1 MESYQPHNT
10 SLRIDTDWSA
20 EDNLNFLPQT
30 SALSSLSPSGRDV
43 PSFRVSNSPTRTSF
57 EKPPPSPRRDASL
70 KNASRGNESKKLLAH
85 VLEQIKDRNM
95 PPAVYDVLASA
106 AENLNERKLGS
117 FIGRVVKRKDTGKDV
132 KAAIYADDESD
143 DEDEGTFSTDATLEL
158 MTRLRDLLIISASQ
172 GWQIFDDGMSQD
184 PYMQRTSSG
193 GRFSSP
199 FRRSLQPGG
208 KRSRSPSP
216 GSTARETTSTG
227 GGLLTQCISAISS
240 VISEDCRFRI
250 ASPSPS
256 RPPYSL
262 QAVTLE
268 VSQFLLHAYRHASEI
283 VSQIVFALI
292 PAFTTFPK
300 EMHARL
306 LAFFEECVTR
316 SALEELSLIQGTR
329 DIKSSQ
335 GKRSNQIEEQNETT
349 VSIRVDEAFDDP
361 QSAGIS
367 QWMPWSRI
375 GAQLVTLRS
384 TNSPFQSP
392 SIYNYASFFSPLLA
406 AILENVDF
414 VRNRV
419 EVLQRLYRLLEA
431 IITLKLDAH
440 LDVLE
445 IIAYHTPNAR
455 RSATCLLTT
464 FWPKA
469 VGHVVVSKSPVLRK
483 FLDLQ
488 AGTKLPPY
496 ETSYHVHQFVPW
508 FFLDLGQSTLDKPEC
523 DACVNPVQGFGLFC
537 PFCIC
542 TVHFNC
548 YHYPE
553 GNLSINYSLNTD
565 ANVKQVAMYRL
576 SPILDRRTVAGA
588 GTVQTQNHNFRLV
601 NIFTLCLCMLCQKPL
616 WGSHTQG
623 LQCTTCLRFAH
634 SACVSTIHVPPC
646 GNARNDWSCVT
657 VPPSTLVQ
665 SCTEFYK
672 DLFTLTE
679 QDIKGGGYEDVSI
692 IYSSLS
698 TQIQIINNGLELG
711 SIVMSE
717 RNSSRTQRQG
727 VPTFQLHNLHSWCE
741 QYLSSE
747 TLPISPA
754 ISEYLE
760 ENQVFRRNL
769 NMMFEWSNLVYI
781 ASAIKTTYAINPTS
795 EMLSVSALQV
805 ESALDSEENNSPF
818 EVVSLAHMRDVLGYE
833 FNVHSD
839 AAARLLLSHMH
850 HVGLFDRVDL
860 EPNLFVSDTQDTYC
874 SFPLPI
880 GLDESPDVETL
891 FASVE
896 ACLSDLDLSVNEAG
910 FLLLC
915 RRLWPSGMASE
926 YALTRLTRTIVSW
939 VLSEASFI
947 LFPSKFRDKDLA
959 TILRDYLA
967 KQRALP
973 GVRPASDP
981 LPWPSMPNGRP
992 APSSSV
998 NNGGDYVASRKA
1010 LLSRYAIPW
1019 LLALHNQNPENYC
1032 NLLYDICAELR
1043 DDEIDLP
1050 TDLFSEAPDYN
1061 VKAHA
1066 AQYHDKVLRS
1076 LTRLFHNSIAFTV
1089 SEKLFVRWLSS
1100 LSTSGMV
1107 AQVCPIPSLLRLF
1120 QREHQDHRY
1129 SVTDKPLPIS
1139 EGYEFDPWHHILAS
1153 SEDFSGL
1160 TSSIRWL
1167 SVVVSSGVDVSVATY
1182 FHFANLVESFKL
1194 PVSSSMIF
1202 VNAMFKSI
1210 WLRHAG
1216 RQEMQ
1221 KIITDLHFRL
1231 DSEILRSLKN
1241 NETSHEAVLLIR
1253 QSLVTCLLLYGCSRE
1268 KLQSM
1273 GFVTES
1279 DLKDLPHRRI
1289 LGRESRLLDPIVVDT
1304 VLMNVLASYVAANVE
1319 EVTCLIAKFLNI
1331 FITDSPTLESHEI
1344 DNFILRNGEMMTNC
1358 AFKFYDIQ
1366 RYDISALR
1374 TSFLLRVAVVDTQPL
1389 HELLEEWFQ
1398 PNGDWEL
1405 RLSALVRLFR
1415 IILDVTSP
1423 AFTVEGRQ
1431 WRSSIAEVF
1440 YYYFSSLWSDEKEE
1454 LRLAAD
1460 TFSSN
1465 LLPAHFEQISLCWS
1479 ECLTKSPIVDRV
1491 KLVSFLIQLR
1501 PHFPSWQMV
1510 SWESVVEIIAED
1522 QYDQD
1527 SGNADG
1533 PLSAHLSLYG
1543 LSSKDDSAVEQSSAD
1558 SEMVSLRVSILLL
1571 SLDMI
1576 ADGIQVDYNDLMRIK
1591 QQLARV
1597 LGFAD
1602 VHAIPATNGHSFL
1615 VEFSDLKTIPS
1626 VAYPCISHLF
1636 VLLDAHHPLSITD
1649 AELQGF
1655 VNDHAW
1661 PLLVGSPYVDILLR
1675 LFDSKIHGLPGLTL
1689 KSLLE
1694 SLAVVIY
1701 KHNIENVYLRHLQPQ
1716 LKRAVSRV
1724 QEIMHEDIEY
1734 ECRQVA
1740 LSVVQS
1746 YIKKSQGSLRSFVHF
1761 AIEEVAKLVVS
1772 QSHLNQDP
1780 LVIQAK
1786 DFIEDML
1793 MAYSNNGIFIGLIR
1807 RPLDR
1812 SLFVVLKQ
1820 VMDANAKN
1828 SGSQH
1833 LRDAIL
1839 YDTFKRA
1846 VETDQSS
1853 FQIMLN
1859 NLQTFVEVV
1868 HHQNYSA
1875 ETMSFIGQSLTH
1887 LARRMSEWSPDLVN
1901 PAPLVLIISLLI
1913 QHNKT
1918 QSRDFLSYTDTVLRA
1933 VLTRMLV
1940 DGATLSRLVQVTAT
1954 LYRKGPSVNGEPSN
1968 NIILVIFEIL
1978 NEGLRVKT
1986 RTHSGTVKS
1995 MLETVMTTIINGS
2008 TTAALSYP
2016 NLFTGL
2022 AFPGIY
2028 FLFNYTWVDHRT
2040 DNDFQASLIVA
2051 KMVLQLSNQNPQIL
2065 MKFIESSTEKTGRLN
2080 TAIRAWNILL
2090 LAVLQDPSRGF
2101 IDIIFDHLPTFSLVH
2116 HAALRPYI
2124 TRPGVQIPDSAI
2136 TDINHAYI
2144 AIKAWLIVAQIKAS
2158 KDGSGS
2164 TEALIV
2170 WNELYSVF
2178 ESLVQFFEAEFRA
2191 GLSPTLAML
2200 TWSTVADLFLFLRHL
2215 PSPVV
2220 LHTSSQ
2226 ISLLE
2231 RLKPLGK
2238 GEAHTGKL
2246 ARTIRSMAEKPPD
2259 ITFEVMSNQV
2269 MKDIVATEKLRILEA
2284 INKEVNPERRART
2297 QILSDSSRY

>member
-1 MESYQPHNT
+1 MESYQSPNT
-10 SLRIDTDWSA
+10 PLRIDTEWLANANS
-20 EDNLNFLPQT
+20 PST
-30 SALSSLSPSGRDV
+30 SFSPTGPSGRDV
-43 PSFRVSNSPTRTSF
+43 PALRVSTSPTRTSF
-57 EKPPPSPRRDASL
+57 EKPPPSPRKDTSL
-70 KNASRGNESKKLLAH
+70 KNTSRGNESKKLLAH

-95 PPAVYDVLASA
+95 PPSVYDALSSA
-106 AENLNERKLGS
+106 AEISNEKKLGS
-117 FIGRVVKRKDTGKDV
+117 FIDRAVKRRDAGKDR
-132 KAAIYADDESD
+132 KAALYADDESE
-143 DEDEGTFSTDATLEL
+143 DEDERVFSTDTTLEL
-158 MTRLRDLLIISASQ
+158 MTRLRELLIISASQ
-172 GWQIFDDGMSQD
+172 GWRIFDDGISQD

-216 GSTARETTSTG
+216 DPKARDTTST
-227 GGLLTQCISAISS
+227 GLLTQCISAIAS
-240 VISEDCRFRI
+240 VVSEDCRFQI

-256 RPPYSL
+256 RPPYAL

-268 VSQFLLHAYRHASEI
+268 VAQFLLHTYRRASEI

-292 PAFTTFPK
+292 PAFSTFPR

-316 SALEELSLIQGTR
+316 NALEELSLIQGVR
-329 DIKSSQ
+329 GLKSAQ
-335 GKRSNQIEEQNETT
+335 GPRQQIEEQNETV

-361 QSAGIS
+361 LSPGTS
-367 QWMPWSRI
+367 EWTPWTRI
-375 GAQLVTLRS
+375 GAQLVSLRS

-392 SIYNYASFFSPLLA
+392 STYDYASFFSPLLA
-406 AILENVDF
+406 AILENIDF
-414 VRNRV
+414 VRSRV
-419 EVLQRLYRLLEA
+419 EVLQRLYRLLDA

-469 VGHVVVSKSPVLRK
+469 VGHVIVSKSPVLRK

-488 AGTKLPPY
+488 AGTKLPAY
-496 ETSYHVHQFVPW
+496 ETSYHVHQFSPW

-523 DACVNPVQGFGLFC
+523 DACTNPVQGFGLFC

-553 GNLSINYSLNTD
+553 GNVSINYTSNTD
-565 ANVKQVAMYRL
+565 ANVTQVAMYRL

-588 GTVQTQNHNFRLV
+588 GTVQTQYHNFRLV
-601 NIFTLCLCMLCQKPL
+601 NTFTLCLCMLCQKPL

-623 LQCTTCLRFAH
+623 LQCTTCHRFSH
-634 SACVSTIHVPPC
+634 SACVSTSQVPPC
-646 GNARNDWSCVT
+646 GSIQNNWSCVMI
-657 VPPSTLVQ
+657 PPSALVQ
-665 SCTEFYK
+665 SCVDFYQT
-672 DLFTLTE
+672 LFSLTE
-679 QDIKGGGYEDVSI
+679 QNIKNGGYEDVSI

-698 TQIQIINNGLELG
+698 TQLQIINNGLELG
-711 SIVMSE
+711 SIVLGE
-717 RNSSRTQRQG
+717 GNSSRSQTQE
-727 VPTFQLHNLHSWCE
+727 VPLFRLHDLLAWCE
-741 QYLSSE
+741 HYLSSE
-747 TLPISPA
+747 TLPVSPV

-760 ENQVFRRNL
+760 ENHVFRRNL

-781 ASAIKTTYAINPTS
+781 ASAIKTTFTPRGPLPLTS
-795 EMLSVSALQV
+795 EMLSVSALQ
-805 ESALDSEENNSPF
+805 ESSLDPEENNSPF

-833 FNVHSD
+833 FNVHLD
-839 AAARLLLSHMH
+839 AAAKLLLSHMH
-850 HVGLFDRVDL
+850 HVGLFDRIDL
-860 EPNLFVSDTQDTYC
+860 EPKLFLSEAQDTYC

-880 GLDESPDVETL
+880 GLDESPDVEAL

-896 ACLSDLDLSVNEAG
+896 ACLSDLDLSVNEVG
-910 FLLLC
+910 LLLLC
-915 RRLWPSGMASE
+915 RRLWPSGMASD
-926 YALTRLTRTIVSW
+926 YALTRLTRSIISW
-939 VLSEASFI
+939 VLSE
-947 LFPSKFRDKDLA
+947 DKDLA

-967 KQRALP
+967 RQRALP
-973 GVRPASDP
+973 GVRSASDP
-981 LPWPSMPNGRP
+981 LPWPSVPNGRP

-1010 LLSRYAIPW
+1010 LVSRYAIPW
-1019 LLALHNQNPENYC
+1019 LLALHHQNSENYC
-1032 NLLYDICAELR
+1032 NILYDICAELV
-1043 DDEIDLP
+1043 DDETDLP
-1050 TDLFSEAPDYN
+1050 TDLFSEVPDHD

-1076 LTRLFHNSIAFTV
+1076 LTRLLHNSLTFTV

-1100 LSTSGMV
+1100 LSNSGIISY
-1107 AQVCPIPSLLRLF
+1107 PIPSLVRLF
-1120 QREHQDHRY
+1120 QRDHQDHRY
-1129 SVTDKPLPIS
+1129 SIMDKPLPTS
-1139 EGYEFDPWHHILAS
+1139 ESSEFDPWHHILAS
-1153 SEDFSGL
+1153 AETFNGL
-1160 TSSIRWL
+1160 TNSICWL
-1167 SVVVSSGVDVSVATY
+1167 SVVASSGVDVSVATY

-1194 PVSSSMIF
+1194 PVSSSLVFM
-1202 VNAMFKSI
+1202 NAIFKSV

-1216 RQEMQ
+1216 RQQMQ
-1221 KIITDLHFRL
+1221 KIISDLHFRL
-1231 DSEILRSLKN
+1231 DSEIVQSLKKK
-1241 NETSHEAVLLIR
+1241 EMCHDAVLFIK
-1253 QSLVTCLLLYGCSRE
+1253 QSLVTCLLLYGCDRE
-1268 KLQSM
+1268 KLQSTDL
-1273 GFVTES
+1273 VTK
-1279 DLKDLPHRRI
+1279 DDIKDLPHRRI
-1289 LGRESRLLDPIVVDT
+1289 LGRESQLLDPIVVDT
-1304 VLMNVLASYVAANVE
+1304 VLMNALASYVAANVD
-1319 EVTCLIAKFLNI
+1319 EVTCIIAKFLNI
-1331 FITDSPTLESHEI
+1331 FITESPTLESHEV
-1344 DNFILRNGEMMTNC
+1344 DNFILRNGQMMTNC

-1366 RYDISALR
+1366 SHDISTLR

-1389 HELLEEWFQ
+1389 QELLEEWFR
-1398 PNGDWEL
+1398 PNEDWKL
-1405 RLSALVRLFR
+1405 RLSALVKLFR

-1431 WRSSIAEVF
+1431 WRSTITEVF
-1440 YYYFSSLWSDEKEE
+1440 YYFFSTLWADEKEE

-1479 ECLTKSPIVDRV
+1479 ELLAKSPIADRV

-1501 PHFPSWQMV
+1501 PHFPSWHMV
-1510 SWESVVEIIAED
+1510 SWESIVEIIAED

-1527 SGNADG
+1527 AGNDG

-1543 LSSKDDSAVEQSSAD
+1543 LSSKEDPVTERSSAD
-1558 SEMVSLRVSILLL
+1558 SELISLRISIVLL

-1576 ADGIQVDYNDLMRIK
+1576 AEGIRIDYNDLLRIK
-1591 QQLARV
+1591 QHVAQI

-1602 VHAIPATNGHSFL
+1602 VHAIPAANGHSFF
-1615 VEFSDLKTIPS
+1615 VEFGDCKSIPS

-1636 VLLDAHHPLSITD
+1636 VLLDAHHPLLITD

-1655 VNDHAW
+1655 VNDRAW
-1661 PLLVGSPYVDILLR
+1661 PLLVGSPYVDILLH
-1675 LFDSKIHGLPGLTL
+1675 LFDSEIHELPGLTL

-1694 SLAVVIY
+1694 SLGVIIY

-1724 QEIMHEDIEY
+1724 QEIMLKDIDY

-1740 LSVVQS
+1740 LSVLQS
-1746 YIKKSQGSLRSFVHF
+1746 YIKKYQGSLRSFVHF
-1761 AIEEVAKLVVS
+1761 AIEQVAKLVVS

-1780 LVIQAK
+1780 LVLQAK
-1786 DFIEDML
+1786 AFIDSML
-1793 MAYSNNGIFIGLIR
+1793 TAYCNNGIFIGLIR
-1807 RPLDR
+1807 RQLDR

-1820 VMDANAKN
+1820 VLDANAKE

-1833 LRDAIL
+1833 LLDTIL
-1839 YDTFKRA
+1839 YDTFRRA
-1846 VETDQSS
+1846 VETDQNS
-1853 FQIMLN
+1853 FQVMLN

-1875 ETMSFIGQSLTH
+1875 ETMTFVGQSLTY
-1887 LARRMSEWSPDLVN
+1887 LTRRISEWSPEVVN
-1901 PAPLVLIISLLI
+1901 PAPLLLIAALLI
-1913 QHNKT
+1913 QHNKA

-1968 NIILVIFEIL
+1968 NIIPVIFEIL
-1978 NEGLRVKT
+1978 NEGLRVKA
-1986 RTHSGTVKS
+1986 RVLSGTINS
-1995 MLETVMTTIINGS
+1995 MLETVMSTNINGS
-2008 TTAALSYP
+2008 TTPALSHS
-2016 NLFTGL
+2016 NLFVGL
-2022 AFPGIY
+2022 ALPGIH
-2028 FLFNYTWVDHRT
+2028 FLYNYSWTDHRT
-2040 DNDFQASLIVA
+2040 DNDFQASLTVA
-2051 KMVLQLSNQNPQIL
+2051 KVLLRVSSKDPDIL
-2065 MKFIESSTEKTGRLN
+2065 MKFVDVSTEKTGPQN
-2080 TAIRAWNILL
+2080 TSIRAWNILL
-2090 LAVLQDPSRGF
+2090 LAVLQDSSGES
-2101 IDIIFDHLPTFSLVH
+2101 INMIFSHLATFSLVH
-2116 HAALRPYI
+2116 HAALRPYT
-2124 TRPGVQIPDSAI
+2124 TRPGAQIPESAI

-2144 AIKAWLIVAQIKAS
+2144 AIKVWLIVAQIKAAR
-2158 KDGSGS
+2158 DGAGS
-2164 TEALIV
+2164 TDALIV

-2178 ESLVQFFEAEFRA
+2178 ESLIHFFEAEFRA
-2191 GLSPTLAML
+2191 GLSSTLAML

-2231 RLKPLGK
+2231 RLKPLGR

-2246 ARTIRSMAEKPPD
+2246 ARTIRSMAEKPLDMP
-2259 ITFEVMSNQV
+2259 FETMSNQV
-2269 MKDIVATEKLRILEA
+2269 ANDIVAAEKLRILEA
-2284 INKEVNPERRART
+2284 LNREVIPERRGART
-2297 QILSDSSRY
+2297 QITLDSNR